1 MKTKLFRNFLL
12 VLAVLSIL
20 LTSIVGL
27 FLTTENNILA
37 VDLNNQNNL
46 TNHAN
51 VTFDAYFQDSSE
63 NLIVSIVA
71 DVNPDYPYLYLNIGV
86 TNGTLIN
93 PTVQFLDLSNTPNIN
108 YTLPY
113 SNIQNVQSI
122 DETNQKIVFNNIE
135 NLTSTHHIS
144 RRGLQI
150 ILRFYLPLFI
160 KMLMVVLPIFQKK
173 YI

>member
-63 NLIVSIVA
+63 NPIHSIVA
-71 DVNPDYPYLYLNIGV
+71 DVNPEYPYLYLNIGV
-86 TNGTLIN
+86 TNGT
-93 PTVQFLDLSNTPNIN
+93 
-108 YTLPY
+108 
-113 SNIQNVQSI
+113 
-122 DETNQKIVFNNIE
+122 
-135 NLTSTHHIS
+135 
-144 RRGLQI
+144 
-150 ILRFYLPLFI
+150 
-160 KMLMVVLPIFQKK
+160 
-173 YI
+173 YIYAKDYF